1 MVQGNEQPNN
11 PSLISLRGVGKSY
24 SGAWVLKDASF
35 SVSRGELVAL
45 VGENGAGKSTLKN
58 ILCGLVAPDVG
69 SLIVEGKDYSRLTTH
84 DARSIGIAAVH
95 QELSLFPNLS
105 IAENVHMGV
114 GRLPMRL
121 GLVDRAAMA
130 EETLRL
136 LSDFFDT
143 PIDPNLPVARLSLG
157 ERQMVEIAKALR
169 GASTM
174 LILDEPTT
182 SLSLP
187 ERRRLFDVTRRLRQ
201 RGYAL
206 IYITHFMEEIYELAD
221 RIVVLRDGR
230 VVGTG
235 TPQQINQTQLTSL
248 MVGRELA
255 ELDADLASA
264 QRAAAA
270 RAAVAPV
277 TMRVQDLSD
286 SRMLRGV
293 TFELRAGEILGLGG
307 LMGAGRSQVAEAIFG
322 IHSAD
327 GTVEIGGQPFENRTP
342 AAAQARG
349 LALVSEDRR
358 ADQIFA
364 GRSVRENLTS
374 TILGSLTRA
383 AGYLSPS
390 RQRDR
395 ATAMTREYGVRH
407 PGLEAPIVALSGGN
421 QQKCV
426 IARWLAGQPAIIIL
440 DEPTKGIDVGAKAE
454 IHRLISRLA
463 TAGLSVLLISSDLP
477 ELLALSHRILVMHKG
492 RIVGGLEH
500 EQFDPVVMVHMA
512 STGTTA

>member
-1 MVQGNEQPNN
+1 VVQDNEQPNN

-24 SGAWVLKDASF
+24 SGAWVLKDVSF
-35 SVSRGELVAL
+35 SVSRGEIVAL

-69 SLIVEGKDYSRLTTH
+69 SLVVEGEDYLRLTTQH
-84 DARSIGIAAVH
+84 ASSIGIAAIH

-114 GRLPMRL
+114 GRLPSRF
-121 GLVDRAAMA
+121 GLVDRAAMT

-136 LSDFFDT
+136 LSDFFET
-143 PIDPNLPVARLSLG
+143 PLDPNLPVQRLSLG
-157 ERQMVEIAKALR
+157 ERQMVEVAKALH

-187 ERRRLFDVTRRLRQ
+187 ERRRLFDVARRLRQ

-230 VVGTG
+230 MVGTG
-235 TPQQINQTQLTSL
+235 TPQQISQTQLTSL

-255 ELDADLASA
+255 EIDADLAFE
-264 QRAAAA
+264 QRAAAS
-270 RAAVAPV
+270 RAAAAPV
-277 TMRVQDLSD
+277 RMRVRDLSD
-286 SRMLRGV
+286 PRLLRGV

-307 LMGAGRSQVAEAIFG
+307 LMGAGRSEVAEAIFG
-322 IHSAD
+322 IHPAD
-327 GTVEIGGQPFENRTP
+327 GAIEIDGQLYDHRTP
-342 AAAQARG
+342 ASAQARG

-358 ADQIFA
+358 ADQTFA

-374 TILGSLTRA
+374 TILDSLTQA
-383 AGYLSPS
+383 AGYLSS
-390 RQRDR
+390 ARQQDR
-395 ATAMTREYGVRH
+395 AMAMTREYGIRH
-407 PGLEAPIVALSGGN
+407 PGVESPIVALSGGN

-426 IARWLAGQPAIIIL
+426 IARWLAGKPAIIIL

-463 TAGLSVLLISSDLP
+463 AAGLSVLLISSDLP

-492 RIVGGLEH
+492 QIVGGLKR
-500 EQFDPVVMVHMA
+500 EQFDPAAIVHMA